1 MMTENDNIL
10 KEILDTYIEIS
21 IKEPTNI
28 IKGGLSAIFGG
39 KQDD

>member
-1 MMTENDNIL
+1 MTKNDNIL

-39 KQDD
+39 NDE

>member
-1 MMTENDNIL
+1 MTKNDNIL

-28 IKGGLSAIFGG
+28 IKDGLSAIFGG
-39 KQDD
+39 K